1 MFDPG
6 GVAIEWNL
14 RLVWSATPPG
24 SINTCPF
31 PGSSTLGYL
40 LAPLRGAAIPAGL
53 DRRTVAG
60 WSLWSYNSEM
70 KFQAVFTYDEGYK
83 GWVVEIPELP
93 GCVSQGKT
101 LDEASNNVR
110 DAIQGVLKSRAENGD
125 PYVPTGHGVFV
136 GEIAV

>member
-1 MFDPG
+1 
-6 GVAIEWNL
+6 
-14 RLVWSATPPG
+14 
-24 SINTCPF
+24 
-31 PGSSTLGYL
+31 
-40 LAPLRGAAIPAGL
+40 
-53 DRRTVAG
+53 
-60 WSLWSYNSEM
+60 M

-101 LDEASNNVR
+101 LDEASANIR